1 MHVSFGSPLKE
12 SKSTAYGVGVSV
24 SKRRLWQFSKGYYT
38 HMCDSLENYGLGF
51 CFFFPGSLLHPFL
64 HPSLF
69 FSSIFPSSLPFI
81 LLFVFMQE
89 KHYKGILERIF
100 WIALLWIEVILL
112 MENGKLEASTSMAL
126 FRLLKIQCS

>member
-1 MHVSFGSPLKE
+1 M
-12 SKSTAYGVGVSV
+12 Y
-24 SKRRLWQFSKGYYT
+24 
-38 HMCDSLENYGLGF
+38 DSLEKYGLGF
-51 CFFFPGSLLHPFL
+51 CLFFPGSLLHPFL

-81 LLFVFMQE
+81 LLLFVFVQE
-89 KHYKGILERIF
+89 KHYKGIFERIF
-100 WIALLWIEVILL
+100 WIALLLIKVILL